1 MVDGPSEAWVDGTSD
16 AAATSSSSP
25 KADEIQGIVV
35 ARRVVSRRLGFFD
48 IDTRA
53 VDGREVGL
61 TQVRVHLDECAGAP
75 DRAKAIHVGSLVHL
89 RGEVWPTLLNA
100 TSIVRC
106 DVLPLASLELRCA
119 LQKSG
124 VHQRPPAPA
133 LESSAA
139 ATAAVHEARSRVR
152 ASPRL
157 SGLSKKAPKRIRGEI
172 FVEWL
177 VRTFGAAALR
187 EGDVGVLDIA
197 GGSNAIVAGPLLASY
212 AINVVTV
219 DPSACRYVTFDDPQ
233 PPAQPSAEEVIAA
246 SDDSATP
253 TPPTAPTAARAA
265 LAASGAGSE
274 THHLPA
280 GAHRVRVVSAG
291 RFVREQ
297 IDLSDKGATYSH
309 VSERFDSRFAQRS
322 EQHGSLL
329 ARCTC
334 IVGLH
339 PDSAT
344 VPIVETALA
353 LGKPFAVV
361 PCCVF
366 LGDSGAP
373 TAMATRSWDDY
384 CAYLLRKA
392 PPGTIAEAYL
402 PMCGRN
408 RVLYSMGAHKTTRP
422 PE

>member
-1 MVDGPSEAWVDGTSD
+1 MVDD
-16 AAATSSSSP
+16 ATGESTSSSP
-25 KADEIQGIVV
+25 ADEVQGIVV

-53 VDGREVGL
+53 VDGRETGL
-61 TQVRVHLDECAGAP
+61 TQVRIHLDECAGAP
-75 DRAKAIHVGSLVHL
+75 DRAKAIHVGSLIHL
-89 RGEVWPTLLNA
+89 CGEVWPTLLNA

-106 DVLPLASLELRCA
+106 DVLPLASLELRRA

-133 LESSAA
+133 LDSSAA
-139 ATAAVHEARSRVR
+139 ATAAVHEASRVR
-152 ASPRL
+152 ARV
-157 SGLSKKAPKRIRGEI
+157 SGLFKKAPKRGRGEI

-177 VRTFGAAALR
+177 VSTFGAAALR

-197 GGSNAIVAGPLLASY
+197 GGSNAIVAGPLLASH
-212 AINVVTV
+212 AINVVTI
-219 DPSACRYVTFDDPQ
+219 DPSGCRYEKFDGSQ
-233 PPAQPSAEEVIAA
+233 PPAQPSSEQLV
-246 SDDSATP
+246 
-253 TPPTAPTAARAA
+253 
-265 LAASGAGSE
+265 ASGDGDAGAE
-274 THHLPA
+274 THLPA

-297 IDLSDKGATYSH
+297 IDLSDGGVTYSH
-309 VSERFDSRFAQRS
+309 VSERFDSGFAQRS
-322 EQHGSLL
+322 EQHDSLL

-334 IVGLH
+334 IIGLH

-353 LGKPFAVV
+353 LGKRFAVV
-361 PCCVF
+361 PCCIF
-366 LGDSGAP
+366 LGDSGAT

-392 PPGTIAEAYL
+392 PHGTIAQAYL

-408 RVLYSMGAHKTTRP
+408 RVLYSMGAHKPTSPPCRQVQSEGGPFAARSTALTKGEETRTATTP
-422 PE
+422 GTT